1 MLVRCQIIVQKVIDK
16 NCGTCRVQESG
27 TPDLT
32 IAKVIVVMVETYGL
46 TPGYKLGNTLPCS

>member
-27 TPDLT
+27 THD